1 MLSWQRIQSGSACR
15 GRIESRVR
23 SCQWAIASVSCV
35 RAPAVRLAAISKGTR
50 PAGQRKLAPGT
61 MTADGISAGA
71 AASTRV
77 PGVTPTCRPW
87 PVSVAVSLVAAR
99 PARRSS
105 ALPRMMSP
113 SKTP

>member
-23 SCQWAIASVSCV
+23 SCQCVIA
-35 RAPAVRLAAISKGTR
+35 AVRSARASAVRSGAISNGTR
-50 PAGQRKLAPGT
+50 PAGQRKPAPGT
-61 MTADGISAGA
+61 MTAERHQRRGG
-71 AASTRV
+71 ASTRV
-77 PGVTPTCRPW
+77 PGVTPTCSPW
-87 PVSVAVSLVAAR
+87 PVSVADSLVAAS